1 MKKNI
6 FIILLSILLILILF
20 YFYDEREEVLNKRYS
35 TNNIYVEYPF
45 FNNNRVDYYINS
57 YIDRYTSNNYDYMFI
72 DYDYYSNNRDIYL
85 TMYMYG
91 DFNNMVS
98 MDSSYF
104 VINSDNINRISNRD
118 LDVNMSYDN
127 YSGKTNSFI
136 ALTFDDGPNY
146 NTDKVLDILEK
157 YGVKA
162 TFFVLGCNI
171 DGNERIIERMNNMGM
186 EIGNHMYSHKLV
198 SRLSDEEIRKEI
210 KKVDDKIFSI
220 IGKKPTLIRPSYGSY
235 NKRLVGLVNRPIV
248 VWNIDTLDWK
258 YHNSRRIANRV
269 IGKVSN
275 GDIVLMHDIY
285 SATKNSL
292 DIIIPKLLS
301 DGYKFV
307 TVSELKKYN

>member
-1 MKKNI
+1 MNV
-6 FIILLSILLILILF
+6 LF
-20 YFYDEREEVLNKRYS
+20 SV
-35 TNNIYVEYPF
+35 
-45 FNNNRVDYYINS
+45 
-57 YIDRYTSNNYDYMFI
+57 ID
-72 DYDYYSNNRDIYL
+72 
-85 TMYMYG
+85 
-91 DFNNMVS
+91 
-98 MDSSYF
+98 
-104 VINSDNINRISNRD
+104 
-118 LDVNMSYDN
+118 
-127 YSGKTNSFI
+127 
-136 ALTFDDGPNY
+136 LTFDDGPNY